1 MDWGSGLVADGCG
14 ALRVLSYGGEEPKMS
29 SRELSST
36 AGLSWVDIV
45 VAGEGGV
52 EWADDESVWAVIA
65 QVVWVLTSVM
75 ACDCRGVVG

>member
-1 MDWGSGLVADGCG
+1 
-14 ALRVLSYGGEEPKMS
+14 MS

-36 AGLSWVDIV
+36 AGLSWVDIG

-75 ACDCRGVVG
+75 TCDCRGVVG